1 MREVNKAT
9 IERLA
14 LAKIWCKTVSYFLK
28 LLSQFGDCT
37 NRMLS

>member
-9 IERLA
+9 IERLP
-14 LAKIWCKTVSYFLK
+14 LAKFWCKTIPYFLK

-37 NRMLS
+37 SRMLS